1 MQYILVMLYIH
12 VGLSYTLYQLAPN
25 NTPPPHFTTSAKSKL
40 FQTRKK
46 KPLVKFCHVLNIL
59 RLNSICYAR
68 LNLYRTELFREY
80 AYSIGLLS

>member
-25 NTPPPHFTTSAKSKL
+25 TPPPPFTTSAKSKL

-46 KPLVKFCHVLNIL
+46 NLVKFCHVLNIL